1 MYSWT
6 ALLTAQ
12 ILVEAPW
19 NILGSTL
26 YFLTW
31 YWTLQFSTERAGYA
45 YLGVG
50 VFFPIYYTTIAQAI
64 ASMAPNTEVA
74 AILFGFLFSFVLTL
88 SVLSFLHGLNAFD
101 PSLQQRRGATVPR
114 IGLVE
119 MDVSIASLSVN
130 AMS

>member
-1 MYSWT
+1 
-6 ALLTAQ
+6 
-12 ILVEAPW
+12 
-19 NILGSTL
+19 
-26 YFLTW
+26 
-31 YWTLQFSTERAGYA
+31 
-45 YLGVG
+45 
-50 VFFPIYYTTIAQAI
+50 
-64 ASMAPNTEVA
+64 MAPNTEVA

-88 SVLSFLHGLNAFD
+88 YVLSFLHGLNAFD